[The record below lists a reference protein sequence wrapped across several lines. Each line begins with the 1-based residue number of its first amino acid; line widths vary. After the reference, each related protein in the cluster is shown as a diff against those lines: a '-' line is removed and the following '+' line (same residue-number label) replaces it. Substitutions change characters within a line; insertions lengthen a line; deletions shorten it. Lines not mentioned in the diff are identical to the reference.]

1 MKKFQQTSIW
11 TALAVL
17 LATGL
22 FSCNDDAIFDKEMY
36 KHVVSLVSS
45 QDYNIF
51 KEIVPLT
58 DSVTDGYIAASCGG
72 TIATDKDI
80 TLNLSEDTDPLD
92 FYNWSLFDAD
102 ETQYAQLLPKSAYT
116 IDNYQIT
123 IHKGTRSGKTEVKI
137 DPTGLSPDSTYFIA
151 LKIDSSGD
159 YELNDTK
166 NTILYQ
172 VLLENAYA
180 SQDDQTLY
188 QMTGLIDSVVTAGT
202 IKMLPLSK
210 TKVRIMAGT
219 QAFQAK
225 LDVID
230 AGAIVLDIQA
240 DGHVNITPYKDILV
254 TPLDNPDYP
263 NTFRQET
270 DKFGRTY
277 NIFSLAYEYTIG
289 TKTRQMYENLTL
301 ELQNDN

>member
-289 TKTRQMYENLTL
+289 TRTRQMYENLTL